1 MYSICHISYYFSE
14 RFKFSTRLQWW
25 KVWDVCYFTQK
36 SGNIWKHFCSKNGGR
51 AQGPAQ
57 ARGACPPFLGKK
69 AFFEWSSFPFSAK
82 QQNALAFPNRSWVI
96 HLIESVSRMLWIL
109 SNGMHARS
117 LTHWCESNN
126 TEHSLDFWN
135 YLFYCTN
142 YPILID
148 FLLFFIREKTWD
160 SLFLDKKK
168 FAVFWPYLTLKKRN
182 VLFCVF

>member
-1 MYSICHISYYFSE
+1 MLLFCRKRKRWPLE
-14 RFKFSTRLQWW
+14 KRFFPR
-25 KVWDVCYFTQK
+25 
-36 SGNIWKHFCSKNGGR
+36 NGGAGPR
-51 AQGPAQ
+51 ARASAG
-57 ARGACPPFLGKK
+57 RLPPISSKK

-82 QQNALAFPNRSWVI
+82 QQNALAFPNWSWVI
-96 HLIESVSRMLWIL
+96 HLIKSVSRMFWIL

-142 YPILID
+142 YPTLID